1 MGCDNTQSSDQT
13 ADSDVD
19 HHSLLSVLGAEPES
33 NNNTCDDDDT
43 CIAEKTWSNDP
54 FLHVLNARNRRL
66 LGCVYCNYNGPDDA
80 VETAYFSYKA
90 QAFLQEYGGQYS
102 AYDDGEGAHG
112 GYEDGVGEGVC
123 DEITT
128 RY

>member
-1 MGCDNTQSSDQT
+1 MPEACATT
-13 ADSDVD
+13 AAPRPWVATT
-19 HHSLLSVLGAEPES
+19 LSPPNRLQ

-90 QAFLQEYGGQYS
+90 QAFLQEYSGQYS